1 MNTEPITFY
10 EIYNILFQVF
20 LFVAINA
27 IFIMFLLKIDS
38 LFKGIY
44 AKWKNSARPKHPF
57 VPPSK

>member
-1 MNTEPITFY
+1 MNTEPTTAY

-27 IFIMFLLKIDS
+27 IFIMFLLKTDS

-44 AKWKNSARPKHPF
+44 IKWKNSARRKRPF
-57 VPPSK
+57 VPPSE